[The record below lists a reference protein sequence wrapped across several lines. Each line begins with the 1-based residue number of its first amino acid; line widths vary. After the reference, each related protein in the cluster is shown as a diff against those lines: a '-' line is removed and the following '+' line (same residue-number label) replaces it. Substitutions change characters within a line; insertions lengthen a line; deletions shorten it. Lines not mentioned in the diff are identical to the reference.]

1 LISRSFQQSSQTYNP
16 ERMIQFQ
23 NIASR
28 PDFRPQAIIWRPA
41 SYFSPIVKQ
50 GVDELDE
57 FNYVSFC
64 IGNFVSFEMRTYA
77 GHPQE
82 TSTVYLSFADN
93 EVDEIKD
100 KIDVIMRELC
110 LPNTA
115 LAWIRGREFKYGVL
129 KRPAKDRL
137 LEEEARSLVLKIV
150 AKEPAR
156 RATTTRIKSRIPV
169 EFNLSPLDLE
179 QSVSRPAERKWHQIV
194 GNVISHRASANSII
208 SRGFAS
214 RDGELLTV
222 MPAGL
227 AYLNSI
233 GFSVA

>member
-1 LISRSFQQSSQTYNP
+1 
-16 ERMIQFQ
+16 MIQFQ

-41 SYFSPIVKQ
+41 SYFSPIVKRD
-50 GVDELDE
+50 VDELDE
-57 FNYVSFC
+57 FHYVSFC
-64 IGNFVSFEMRTYA
+64 IGNLVSFEMRTYA

-93 EVDEIKD
+93 EVDEIRS
-100 KIDVIMRELC
+100 KINLILTELC

-129 KRPAKDRL
+129 KRPVRDRL
-137 LEEEARSLVLKIV
+137 LEKEARSLVLKIA

-156 RATTTRIKSRIPV
+156 RATTTKIKSRIPV

-179 QSVSRPAERKWHQIV
+179 QSVSRPAERKWQQIV
-194 GNVISHRASANSII
+194 GNVISHRTSANSII
-208 SRGFAS
+208 SRGFAL
-214 RDGELLTV
+214 REGEFLTV
-222 MPAGL
+222 TSAGL
-227 AYLNSI
+227 DYLNSI
-233 GFSVA
+233 GFSVASSENRALHPGANHLS